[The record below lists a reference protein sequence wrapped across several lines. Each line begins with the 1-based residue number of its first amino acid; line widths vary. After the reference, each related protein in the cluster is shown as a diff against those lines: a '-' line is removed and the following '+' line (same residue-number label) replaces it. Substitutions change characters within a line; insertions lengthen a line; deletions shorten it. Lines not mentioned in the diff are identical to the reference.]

1 MRSGLITQKVGM
13 TRLFADGKHVPV
25 TVLKVED
32 LQVVAT
38 RTAEKDG
45 YTAVQL
51 GYGKARV
58 KNVILR
64 KQRWSRRKNWPS
76 FGSPKPI

>member
-13 TRLFADGKHVPV
+13 TRIFNDDGSHLPV

-38 RTAEKDG
+38 LPTTPTATSLFSLVMAK
-45 YTAVQL
+45 
-51 GYGKARV
+51 
-58 KNVILR
+58 R
-64 KQRWSRRKNWPS
+64 K
-76 FGSPKPI
+76 